1 MRNSTATLGRR
12 ASQTTAESASVLRQ
26 LLLCSVKSVG
36 TEKRAR
42 QKAGKAARRQERK
55 VAEARSKRTR
65 TFIRIAVI
73 AGIAVGLFFLISY
86 CSRDRD
92 SEEVTSSEP
101 PALAPTTTAPPAPGE
116 EERMLEEDEMK
127 RSNNEIVY
135 TPYRPEDYG
144 SGPCAPPERSGE
156 PRLRF
161 ENPPALC
168 INPEKSYAAV
178 FNTTRGTVKIALDAV
193 NTPGT
198 VNSFVNLARFGYYDD
213 TLIHRSDPSIGILQG
228 GSPTTNSASDP
239 GPGYQLWDEGTG
251 FKYRPGQ
258 LVMARTRQPNSA
270 GAQYFFT
277 VTEDASLL
285 DGDGTYVVF
294 GEVIEGLD
302 VLSEI
307 LDSHVAIPGSG
318 LGGAPDPEVRIRVSI
333 EESDR

>member
-1 MRNSTATLGRR
+1 M
-12 ASQTTAESASVLRQ
+12 
-26 LLLCSVKSVG
+26 G

-55 VAEARSKRTR
+55 AAEARSKRTR
-65 TFIRIAVI
+65 NIIRIAVL

-92 SEEVTSSEP
+92 SEEVPSREP
-101 PALAPTTTAPPAPGE
+101 PALAPTTTSSPAPGDT
-116 EERMLEEDEMK
+116 ERTLEDGEMK
-127 RSNNEIVY
+127 PSNEIVY

-144 SGPCAPPERSGE
+144 TGPCAPPEGVDE
-156 PRLRF
+156 PRLEF
-161 ENPPALC
+161 GADGPALC

-178 FNTTRGTVKIALDAV
+178 FDTTRGTVKIALDAA

-228 GSPTTNSASDP
+228 GSPTTNSARDP
-239 GPGYQLWDEGTG
+239 GPGYRLWDEGTG

-258 LVMARTRQPNSA
+258 LVMARTQQLNSG

-277 VTEDASLL
+277 VT
-285 DGDGTYVVF
+285 
-294 GEVIEGLD
+294 
-302 VLSEI
+302 
-307 LDSHVAIPGSG
+307 
-318 LGGAPDPEVRIRVSI
+318 
-333 EESDR
+333 